1 VGGGLPAAIASM
13 HDDANLGLDLGLLK
27 GIGGVR
33 LPEERVLDV
42 PPRLDALDDSDGALE
57 ELGQRAMSQEYDP
70 QAFASLRRLQ
80 ILDHHRNGSISDR
93 ASLSVCNVTW
103 NVAGL
108 APTPASVL
116 EALGPSPAV
125 LPDLVI
131 FGVQVR
137 TYPPTPSLP
146 PYTHAH
152 TRTYV

>member
-1 VGGGLPAAIASM
+1 
-13 HDDANLGLDLGLLK
+13 
-27 GIGGVR
+27 
-33 LPEERVLDV
+33 
-42 PPRLDALDDSDGALE
+42 
-57 ELGQRAMSQEYDP
+57 
-70 QAFASLRRLQ
+70 Q

-131 FGVQVR
+131 FGVQEAVELSSREVLLTDNSASVLWRGLLESALVSWGEASDGKGSSSPKRGSVELAPARFFVIIVLSTSPDLQPEGVR
-137 TYPPTPSLP
+137 
-146 PYTHAH
+146 A
-152 TRTYV
+152 